1 MHKYFTGLS
10 PMTKRQAFK
19 GVVPFHYSVH
29 SLLPLTATELHRIA
43 AWLAS
48 LFSPT
53 LPPFS
58 TVHLFLDPRRLVARP
73 RHDASQA
80 GSYGSFAISA
90 IGSSIFP
97 STENGGGEQRR
108 RNAAAVTGLRTYR
121 RRGIQG
127 QARHSISFVHYLLP
141 VAASNR
147 FLSLA

>member
-1 MHKYFTGLS
+1 MHKYFTGLA
-10 PMTKRQAFK
+10 PKTKRQAFK

-29 SLLPLTATELHRIA
+29 SLLPPT
-43 AWLAS
+43 AS
-48 LFSPT
+48 LLLSCIVSPLDSLLCSLRLS
-53 LPPFS
+53 LPFPPRTSSS
-58 TVHLFLDPRRLVARP
+58 TLVARP

-108 RNAAAVTGLRTYR
+108 RNAAAVTGLHTYR